1 MTDQNRISCK
11 CRLNSYLDYLL
22 SLGGQWHTNPLLI
35 ATVADLCNSSYAGK
49 ELLEKILV
57 VSCSFCLQIFA
68 GNKLLEK
75 FLVVSCSC
83 HCPPSLSFKYLL
95 AITCLRRYWRKIGFP
110 LLYWVSRLDTG
121 TAQFLELRTR
131 PIHSHSKFKTN
142 PKRPGAFPL

>member
-57 VSCSFCLQIFA
+57 VSF
-68 GNKLLEK
+68 
-75 FLVVSCSC
+75 SC
-83 HCPPSLSFKYLL
+83 HCPPSLLFQILAGNHMFKKIL
-95 AITCLRRYWRKIGFP
+95 AESRYSIINHP
-110 LLYWVSRLDTG
+110 LLVKDLL
-121 TAQFLELRTR
+121 LED
-131 PIHSHSKFKTN
+131 PQGK
-142 PKRPGAFPL
+142 